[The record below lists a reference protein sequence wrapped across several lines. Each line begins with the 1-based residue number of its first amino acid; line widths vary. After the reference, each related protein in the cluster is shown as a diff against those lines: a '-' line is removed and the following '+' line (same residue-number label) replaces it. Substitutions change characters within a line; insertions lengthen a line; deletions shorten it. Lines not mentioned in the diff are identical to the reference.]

1 MKKIIL
7 LLSILSITF
16 LSTAQRVDYDQNRNI
31 FFGFN
36 IGHTWHTSDV
46 QNIEDRF
53 PLGAGFILGGSFNNK
68 PGRRFSF
75 DLRLRYLGGAWYG
88 QDSDTTSAIGGNNAV
103 NNIYDTLGFATQN
116 FRAGQHHLGLELAIH
131 ANRFRERTGLDPYI
145 FGGIGIVGTQTKGDL
160 LNNNIAYNYDLN
172 PSGSQIVGD
181 YNTPLDLNNNG
192 DAYDDL
198 FYEGRVVPSLGFGL
212 GYYFTNRFSFGFE
225 HKSTFFMGDF
235 FDGTT
240 LNQSGQVSSPFE
252 NDIYHYTSVYF
263 RWYLRRGYSSTSN
276 TTQTQTQTQ
285 TVVDNTPVDDGQNV
299 SPRVTFTNPSSNPHT
314 TNSTTFTLRANVEF
328 INSSNDISFW
338 QNGQRNPSFT
348 YNPMTDRFQ
357 ASVQLQPGQN
367 TFRIRGT
374 NLVGSDEATMII
386 FQQRDNNTPA
396 IPPTV
401 DIIDPS
407 INPLTVNTQNYN
419 LRATIEHVSNSQ
431 NVSVLVNNQSF
442 TNFNFSPVGMG
453 NFTANLSLQPG
464 LNTIQITGTN
474 ANGVDTDQ
482 TTIIYR
488 ANINRTPPLVNITN
502 PSYSPIT
509 VTNSTFN
516 LRGTIA
522 RVSDRNAVTFIQNGS
537 QNNNFNFN
545 PNSMQF
551 SSNVA
556 LQPGENVFQLIGS
569 NVAGTDQEVV
579 IINYSISNP
588 KPPIVTITKP
598 VADPH
603 VTYNASQSFQANILN
618 VTNQSQV
625 SVSLNGNNFTNYSFT
640 PSTGVLTSVLPLQI
654 GTNTVSVTATN
665 NDGTDSEQTTIIYRK
680 ATQPQPPVVEF
691 VIPSSNPFTS
701 SSQTQLINAT
711 VLNVSSQNQIN
722 VFVNGSSF
730 TNFNFNTNLQL
741 CSFTA
746 SLIEG
751 ANTVTIAA
759 NNNDGTATE
768 TTTIIYRTVSKP
780 NPPVVSFI
788 DPITNPKT
796 VYNPVYNVTAKVEHV
811 SNANDIQVKIN
822 GNTTTNFSFSNSSE
836 EVTFNAN
843 LIYGANTIEVSGTN
857 QYGQDLA
864 STTLVYKRSSSQKA
878 PEVTIF
884 IPTTD
889 PFTSS
894 QPTKQVYATVLN
906 VTNAQAINVS
916 VNGTSLN
923 TFAYNNST
931 KQVTFTSN
939 LIEGSNNIIVSATNN
954 TGSDSDNTTIIYDKD
969 DVVLPPF
976 VTFINPPSSGYFVS
990 SPSFQMVAEV
1000 ENVTSKNDIEV
1011 NFNGVA
1017 ISSNLF
1023 SFNPATKEVKY
1034 VASLTEGNNLFQV
1047 QGTNTGGSHQA
1058 ITNVLYK
1065 ASEPGCDD
1073 PEVNFTS
1080 PSNSG
1085 IQVNTN
1091 FYNVK
1096 AIINN
1101 VDSQNNITFKVN
1113 GNQISSFTFNQA
1125 SHELIRKVDLIE
1137 GNNLIEISAQ
1147 NDCGQ
1152 ITATIIINYLK
1163 PTAPCSPPQIN
1174 PINPIDDV
1182 ISTMKSSLKFVVGLS
1197 HIEDAKQLKLLVNGT
1212 QTNFN
1217 FDLGTHELESL
1228 ISLNEGN
1235 NTIVVIAQNDC
1246 SIAKKSW
1253 SIKRKVCE
1261 KPSLNLSTT
1270 PSIGGSP
1277 LSNNAFQISGTIL
1290 DTENTGISVTLNGK
1304 TVNFVYAVA
1313 SGRFSTQI
1321 QLVKGS
1327 NTIIVRAENDC
1338 GQTEQVF
1345 TVNYK
1350 PIVVP
1355 KPPSVSITQPAAN
1368 PFNTNKPN
1376 QTILATTTNITS
1388 NGQINVMINGV
1399 NSNFTFDATNNAIS
1413 LNASLT
1419 EGNNTVSITV
1429 NNADG
1434 VATDDLVINY
1444 TLPVVID
1451 PPVVSFSFPD
1461 VTPKEVNPGVHTV
1474 VGFVTNIDALNQL
1487 QILVNQQV
1495 YSNYSTNIQSN
1506 GIAFSFDL
1514 TFDPAHPNYTISAIG
1529 TNSAGS
1535 DNETVYIALAQG
1547 NSNCT
1552 PSISTN
1558 FSADHKSMT
1567 TNSSLALSNVVLKF
1581 SDQTTQKFEPLSG
1594 NSVTLSGTGT
1604 HQGKCVIG
1612 AWVKSGCNESG
1623 DGPEYGEWFAN
1634 TNYDGSCEV
1643 IPCDPPTINFVSSNT
1658 STSTNYNLQV
1668 FVDHVTANQVTI
1680 THNGQPINCSYSSSS
1695 KIFECSVNL
1704 LIDQNNTFVVEA
1716 NGCDTITETFNVMYD
1731 NPCIPV
1737 TYNRIY
1743 PTQTTETT
1751 TNDNIT
1757 ITLSAQ
1763 HQTSTQVSVN
1773 NSNFSNFSVSGGQIS
1788 LNNVPLN
1795 PGANNIV
1802 VNLSNSCS
1810 QESLN
1815 YTITYNA
1822 PPSCGP
1828 RFNPGNSSWQFC
1840 LITPSGTY
1848 TRDDLVNNPNFNYT
1862 GPASSLFILATA
1874 GGGDATIGGSP
1885 FTIQP
1890 NKYHRFSG
1898 ILNVSVSSNHPGS
1911 NGQWQVCITAD
1922 RPPISGSGSNR
1933 PQSPC
1938 EVRMQNNNGDSP
1950 RITNPNRRTIKK
1962 PVQEEK
1968 PIETKPTRTKPTRTS
1983 PSRKTPS
1990 QRETGGSVRTKPKE
2004 EKEPTRERNSSRSIE
2019 KNTEEKTKA
2028 PSRRSPSRS
2037 TGGGL

>member
-53 PLGAGFILGGSFNNK
+53 PLGAGFIFGGSFNNK

-88 QDSDTTSAIGGNNAV
+88 QDTDTTSVIDGNNAV

-145 FGGIGIVGTQTKGDL
+145 FGGIGVVGTRTKGDL
-160 LNNNIAYNYDLN
+160 LNNNIGYNYDLD
-172 PSGSQIVGD
+172 PSGSQIAGNYD
-181 YNTPLDLNNNG
+181 TPLDLNNNG
-192 DAYDDL
+192 DAYDDVI
-198 FYEGRVVPSLGFGL
+198 YEGRFVPSLGFGL

-240 LNQSGQVSSPFE
+240 FNQNGEVSSPFT

-263 RWYLRRGYSSTSN
+263 RWYLRRGHTSTSG
-276 TTQTQTQTQ
+276 TTHTQTQ
-285 TVVDNTPVDDGQNV
+285 TVVDNTPVNNGQNLP
-299 SPRVTFTNPSSNPHT
+299 PRVTFTSPSSNPHT
-314 TNSTTFTLRANVEF
+314 TNSTTFTLRANVEQ

-357 ASVQLQPGQN
+357 ANVQLKPGQN
-367 TFRIRGT
+367 TFRVRGT
-374 NLVGSDEATMII
+374 NVVGSDEATMII
-386 FQQRDNNTPA
+386 FYQRDNNTPA
-396 IPPTV
+396 AAPV
-401 DIIDPS
+401 VEIIDPS
-407 INPLTVNTQNYN
+407 TNPLTVNNRNYN
-419 LRATIEHVSNSQ
+419 LRATIEEVSNSQ

-442 TNFNFSPVGMG
+442 TNFNFTPFGVG

-488 ANINRTPPLVNITN
+488 AITNMSPPLVNITN
-502 PSYSPIT
+502 PSYTPFT
-509 VTNSTFN
+509 VANSTFN
-516 LRGTIA
+516 LRGTVA
-522 RVSDRNAVTFIQNGS
+522 RVNDRNAITFIQNGV
-537 QNNNFNFN
+537 QNSNFSFN

-551 SSNVA
+551 SSNVV

-569 NVAGTDQEVV
+569 NNAGTDQEVV
-579 IINYSISNP
+579 IINYTIANP

-603 VTYNASQSFQANILN
+603 VTYNATQSFQANILN

-625 SVSLNGNNFTNYSFT
+625 SMSLNGNNYTNYNFD

-665 NDGTDSEQTTIIYRK
+665 NDGTDSEQTTIVYRK
-680 ATQPQPPVVEF
+680 ATQPQPPIIEF
-691 VIPSSNPFTS
+691 VVPTSNPFTTF
-701 SSQTQLINAT
+701 SQTQLINAT

-722 VFVNGSSF
+722 VFVNGSAY

-751 ANTVTIAA
+751 ANTITITA
-759 NNNDGTATE
+759 NNNDGTASE
-768 TTTIIYRTVSKP
+768 TTTVIYKTVSKP

-788 DPITNPKT
+788 DPISNPKT

-811 SNANDIQVKIN
+811 DNANDIQVKIN
-822 GNTTTNFSFSNSSE
+822 GNVTSNFNFSNSAE

-843 LIYGANTIEVSGTN
+843 LVNGANTIEVRGTN
-857 QYGQDLA
+857 QYGQDIA

-889 PFTSS
+889 PFTSTQS
-894 QPTKQVYATVLN
+894 TKQVYATVLN

-931 KQVTFTSN
+931 KQVTFTAN
-939 LIEGSNNIIVSATNN
+939 LIEGSNNVVVSANN
-954 TGSDSDNTTIIYDKD
+954 NAGSDSDNTTIIYDKD

-1000 ENVTSKNDIEV
+1000 ENVTSKNDIDV
-1011 NFNGVA
+1011 QFNGNV

-1023 SFNPATKEVKY
+1023 SFDPSTKEVKY

-1047 QGTNTGGSHQA
+1047 QGTNSAGSHQA
-1058 ITNVLYK
+1058 ATNVLYK
-1065 ASEPGCDD
+1065 APDPGCDD
-1073 PEVNFTS
+1073 PEINFTS
-1080 PSNSG
+1080 PSNTG
-1085 IQVNTN
+1085 IQVNTD

-1101 VDSQNNITFKVN
+1101 VDNQNNITFKVN
-1113 GNQISSFTFNQA
+1113 GNQISSFSYNQA

-1152 ITATIIINYLK
+1152 VTTTIIINYVK
-1163 PTAPCSPPQIN
+1163 PTAPCSSPEIN
-1174 PINPIDDV
+1174 PINPLDDV
-1182 ISTMKSSLKFVVGLS
+1182 ISTMNSTLNFIVGLS
-1197 HIEDAKQLKLLVNGT
+1197 HIEDAKQVKLLVNGT

-1217 FDLGTHELESL
+1217 FDLGTHELEGL

-1235 NTIVVIAQNDC
+1235 NTVVVIAQNDC
-1246 SIAKKSW
+1246 AVAKKSW
-1253 SIKRKVCE
+1253 SIKRKVCK
-1261 KPSLNLSTT
+1261 KPTLNLNTS
-1270 PSIGGSP
+1270 PSIGSAP
-1277 LSNNAFQISGTIL
+1277 LTNDAFQINGTIS
-1290 DTENTGISVTLNGK
+1290 DTENAGIAATFNGK
-1304 TVNFVYAVA
+1304 PVNYVYAIA
-1313 SGRFSTQI
+1313 SGRFSMQV
-1321 QLVKGS
+1321 QLVKGN
-1327 NTIIVRAENDC
+1327 NTLVILAKNEC

-1345 TVNYK
+1345 NVNYK

-1355 KPPSVSITQPAAN
+1355 KPPSVSITQPTSN

-1376 QTILATTTNITS
+1376 QTVLATTTNITS
-1388 NGQINVMINGV
+1388 SGQINVMVNGI
-1399 NSNFTFDATNNAIS
+1399 NSNFNFDATNGIIS
-1413 LNASLT
+1413 FNASLT

-1434 VATDDLVINY
+1434 TATDDLVINY
-1444 TLPVVID
+1444 TIPVVVD

-1461 VTPKEVNPGVHTV
+1461 VTPKEVSPGVHTV
-1474 VGFVTNIDALNQL
+1474 VGFVTNIDAVNQL
-1487 QILVNQQV
+1487 QVLVNQQV

-1514 TFDPAHPNYTISAIG
+1514 SFDPAHPNYNITAIG

-1567 TNSSLALSNVVLKF
+1567 TNSSIVLSNVVLKF
-1581 SDQTTQKFEPLSG
+1581 SDQSTQKFEPLSG
-1594 NSVTLSGTGT
+1594 NTASLSGTGT
-1604 HQGKCVIG
+1604 HQGKCIIG

-1623 DGPEYGEWFAN
+1623 DGPGYGEWFAN
-1634 TNYDGSCEV
+1634 TNYDGSCETP
-1643 IPCDPPTINFVSSNT
+1643 PCDPPSINLVSSTT
-1658 STSTNYNLQV
+1658 STNLNYNLQV
-1668 FVDHVTANQVTI
+1668 FVDNVTANQVTI

-1695 KIFECSVNL
+1695 QTFECSVTL
-1704 LIDQNNTFVVEA
+1704 LLDQSNTFVVEA
-1716 NGCDTITETFNVMYD
+1716 NGCDTVTETFNVMYD

-1743 PTQTTETT
+1743 PTQTTETV

-1757 ITLSAQ
+1757 ITLSAE
-1763 HQTSTQVSVN
+1763 HQTSTQVTVN
-1773 NSNFSNFSVSGGQIS
+1773 NSNFTNFSVSGGQIS

-1795 PGANNIV
+1795 QGANNIV
-1802 VNLSNSCS
+1802 VNLSNPCS

-1815 YTITYNA
+1815 YSITYNA

-1862 GPASSLFILATA
+1862 GPASSLYILATV
-1874 GGGDATIGGSP
+1874 GGSDATVGGSP
-1885 FTIQP
+1885 FTVQP
-1890 NKYHRFSG
+1890 GKYHRFSG

-1911 NGQWQVCITAD
+1911 NGQWQVCINAD
-1922 RPPISGSGSNR
+1922 RPPISGNVSNR
-1933 PQSPC
+1933 PMSPC
-1938 EVRMQNNNGDSP
+1938 ETKIQNGGRAPTRVTKPN
-1950 RITNPNRRTIKK
+1950 TNTVTK
-1962 PVQEEK
+1962 PVREEK
-1968 PIETKPTRTKPTRTS
+1968 PSETKPTRTS

-1990 QRETGGSVRTKPKE
+1990 RTEESSGRKPSNARSTKE
-2004 EKEPTRERNSSRSIE
+2004 EKEEQPIRERGSSKKPE
-2019 KNTEEKTKA
+2019 ENTGSPNRRA
-2028 PSRRSPSRS
+2028 PSRTP
-2037 TGGGL
+2037 GGGL